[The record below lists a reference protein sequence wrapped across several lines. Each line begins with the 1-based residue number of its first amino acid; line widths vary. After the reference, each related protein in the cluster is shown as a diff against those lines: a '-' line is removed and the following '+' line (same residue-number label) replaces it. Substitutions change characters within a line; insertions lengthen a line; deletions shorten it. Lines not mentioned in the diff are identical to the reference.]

1 MNKQLTTP
9 VLFLIFNRPDTTKRV
24 FEAVRK
30 AKPPKLF
37 VVADGPRPDRPG
49 EWEKCQK
56 VREIV
61 TAVDWDCE
69 VKTLF
74 RDTNLGCKVGVSR
87 AIDWFFQHVEEGII
101 LEDDCLPTQSFF
113 RFCQELLER
122 YRYDE
127 RVMMISGN
135 NFQFGR
141 QCGSYSYYFT
151 KYTHIWG
158 WASWKRAWKFYDVN
172 MNLWPEIK
180 KKGLLKGLVNNPKE
194 MNYWEQI
201 FDRVHASKIDTW
213 DYQWTFCCWVQNGLS
228 VLPKVNLVSNIG
240 LGIESTH
247 THKDSPLAN
256 MPVLPMEFPLKHPP
270 FLLCDSKAD
279 SITFKNTCSS
289 SFIKRVINRLV
300 RIVR

>member
-61 TAVDWDCE
+61 TAVDWDCK

-74 RDTNLGCKVGVSR
+74 RDTNLGCRFGVSR
-87 AIDWFFQHVEEGII
+87 AIDWFFQRVEEGII

-213 DYQWTFCCWVQNGLS
+213 DYQWAFCCWVQNGLS

>member
-1 MNKQLTTP
+1 M
-9 VLFLIFNRPDTTKRV
+9 IFNRPDTTKVV
-24 FEAVRK
+24 FEAIRK
-30 AKPPKLF
+30 AKLPKLF
-37 VVADGPRPDRPG
+37 VAADGPRPDKPD

-56 VREIV
+56 VREIA

-74 RDTNLGCKVGVSR
+74 RDANLGCKVAVSR
-87 AIDWFFQHVEEGII
+87 AIDWFFEHVKEGII

-113 RFCQELLER
+113 WFCQELLEK

-180 KKGLLKGLVNNPKE
+180 KKGLLKSLVNNPKE

-213 DYQWTFCCWVQNGLS
+213 AYQWTFCCWVQNGLS
-228 VLPKVNLVSNIG
+228 VLPNVNLVSNIG
-240 LGIESTH
+240 FGIESTH

-256 MPVLPMEFPLKHPP
+256 MLVLPMEFPLKHPP

-279 SITFKNTCSS
+279 SITFKNICSS

-300 RIVR
+300 RIVK

>member
-1 MNKQLTTP
+1 METP
-9 VLFLIFNRPDTTKRV
+9 ILFLIFNRPDTTKRV

-37 VVADGPRPDRPG
+37 VAADGPRPDKPG

-74 RDTNLGCKVGVSR
+74 RDTNLGCRVGVSR

-113 RFCQELLER
+113 RLCQELLER

-141 QCGSYSYYFT
+141 RCGSYSYYFT

-180 KKGLLKGLVNNPKE
+180 KKGLLRGLVNNSKE

-201 FDRVHASKIDTW
+201 FDSVHASKIDTW
-213 DYQWTFCCWVQNGLS
+213 DYQWTFSCWVQNGLS

-270 FLLCDSKAD
+270 FLLYDSKAD

-300 RIVR
+300 RIAR

>member
-1 MNKQLTTP
+1 METP
-9 VLFLIFNRPDTTKRV
+9 VLFMIFNRPDTTKGI
-24 FEAVRK
+24 FEAIRK

-37 VVADGPRPDRPG
+37 VAADGPRPDKPG

-56 VREIV
+56 VREIA

-74 RDTNLGCKVGVSR
+74 RDTNLGCRVGVSR
-87 AIDWFFQHVEEGII
+87 AIDWFFQRVEEGII

-113 RFCQELLER
+113 GFCQELLER

-180 KKGLLKGLVNNPKE
+180 KNGLLRGLVNNSKE

-228 VLPKVNLVSNIG
+228 VLPNVNLVSNIG

-279 SITFKNTCSS
+279 SITFKNICSS

>member
-1 MNKQLTTP
+1 MHRELTVP
-9 VLFLIFNRPDTTKRV
+9 ILFMIFNRPDTTKGV
-24 FEAVRK
+24 FEAIRK

-37 VVADGPRPDRPG
+37 VAADGPRPNKPG

-56 VREIV
+56 VREIA

-113 RFCQELLER
+113 WFCQELLEK

-127 RVMMISGN
+127 RVMMISGD

-141 QCGSYSYYFT
+141 KRTDYSYYFSRF
-151 KYTHIWG
+151 THIWG
-158 WASWKRAWKFYDVN
+158 WASWRRAWKHFDVN
-172 MNLWPEIK
+172 MKLWPEIRDGGWLNDWLGDK
-180 KKGLLKGLVNNPKE
+180 KSVE
-194 MNYWEQI
+194 YWTQI
-201 FDRVHASKIDTW
+201 FEKVYKGKIDTW
-213 DYQWTFCCWVQNGLS
+213 DYQWTFSCWVQNGLS
-228 VLPKVNLVSNIG
+228 VLPNVNLVSNIG

-247 THKDSPLAN
+247 THKHSPLAN
-256 MPVLPMEFPLKHPP
+256 MPVLPMGFPLKHPP

-279 SITFKNTCSS
+279 SIVFKNICSS
-289 SFIKRVINRLV
+289 SFIRRVINRLV